1 MPRNMYCSSSYALSA
16 MFLAVLVCPALG
28 AQQSAPTKTV
38 AVKVIVDESLNS
50 ASAKVG
56 QDVQIHVA
64 EGVMKDGKE
73 VIASGAPV
81 RAHVTRV
88 KQPGHGDRDGQIK
101 LTMVSA
107 QAVSGKWV
115 PLHKG
120 AVRRGS
126 RLIALFAGPC
136 SVPFPLTML
145 MVGEDVKIPKGQA
158 LTAYVRSSDL
168 P

>member
-1 MPRNMYCSSSYALSA
+1 MQNRMYCPSPYAVGAIFISML
-16 MFLAVLVCPALG
+16 FCPSLR
-28 AQQSAPTKTV
+28 AQKTAPTNAL
-38 AVKVIVDESLNS
+38 AVKVLVDEELSS
-50 ASAKVG
+50 QTAKAG
-56 QDVQIHVA
+56 QEVRMHIS
-64 EGVMKDGKE
+64 EGVMKGGKE
-73 VIASGAPV
+73 VIPPGAQV

-107 QAVSGKWV
+107 QAVTGSWV

-145 MVGEDVKIPKGQA
+145 MVGEDVKIHKGQA